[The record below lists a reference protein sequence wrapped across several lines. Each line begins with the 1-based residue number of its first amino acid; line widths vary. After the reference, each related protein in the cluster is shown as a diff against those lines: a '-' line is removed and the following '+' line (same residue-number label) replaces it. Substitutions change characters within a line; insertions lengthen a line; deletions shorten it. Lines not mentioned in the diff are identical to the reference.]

1 MLKYLFPDLTHE
13 NILMWFSRDVDS
25 IPDAGNNEGRKSTV
39 LDAKHH
45 RKGFRETAKVPDWT
59 KIIAA

>member
-1 MLKYLFPDLTHE
+1 MLKCLFPDLTHE

-45 RKGFRETAKVPDWT
+45 RKGF
-59 KIIAA
+59 